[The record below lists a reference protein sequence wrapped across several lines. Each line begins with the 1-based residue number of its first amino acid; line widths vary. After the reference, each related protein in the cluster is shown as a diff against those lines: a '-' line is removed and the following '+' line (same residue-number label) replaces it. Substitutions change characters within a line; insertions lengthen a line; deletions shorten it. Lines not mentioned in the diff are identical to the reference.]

1 MNKNNKKKQEIIDEA
16 VKALESMCNENDIE
30 KAHIGMDEI
39 LLKTLRKLG
48 AGAVA
53 DAYKNYP
60 HSLYYS

>member
-1 MNKNNKKKQEIIDEA
+1 MKKQEIIDEA